1 MNTGRDAIEKEEKM
15 NEKIKHFVEEVK
27 ENFDLLLFPFYS
39 LYTFGMFFGDFGG
52 FSKSSKEYLIDI
64 YGERIKQV
72 MVYGSYARGKATEE
86 SDIDVLI
93 VVDDSLNSFEV
104 RKSLSDILFDI
115 LLENGELISV
125 IAIPES
131 YFKNYNSPFLLNV
144 KEEGV
149 TV

>member
-1 MNTGRDAIEKEEKM
+1 MAKSRILGGVIEYKRTHGAEEM

-27 ENFDLLLFPFYS
+27 E
-39 LYTFGMFFGDFGG
+39 
-52 FSKSSKEYLIDI
+52 YLIKT
-64 YGERIKQV
+64 YGEKIKQV
-72 MVYGSYARGKATEE
+72 MVYGSYARGEATEE

-93 VVDDSLNSFEV
+93 VVDDSLNPFAV

-131 YFKNYNSPFLLNV
+131 FFKNYNSPFLLNV

-149 TV
+149 AV

>member
-1 MNTGRDAIEKEEKM
+1 MNTEREAIEKGKKM

-27 ENFDLLLFPFYS
+27 E
-39 LYTFGMFFGDFGG
+39 
-52 FSKSSKEYLIDI
+52 YLIKI
-64 YGERIKQV
+64 YGDRVKQV
-72 MVYGSYARGKATEE
+72 IIYGSYARGEATEE

-93 VVDDSLNSFEV
+93 VVDDSLNSFKV

-115 LLENGELISV
+115 LLENEELISV

>member
-1 MNTGRDAIEKEEKM
+1 MNTEREAIEKGKKM
-15 NEKIKHFVEEVK
+15 NEKIKHFVEEI
-27 ENFDLLLFPFYS
+27 
-39 LYTFGMFFGDFGG
+39 
-52 FSKSSKEYLIDI
+52 KEYLIKI
-64 YGERIKQV
+64 YGDRVKQV
-72 MVYGSYARGKATEE
+72 IIYGSYARGEATEE

-131 YFKNYNSPFLLNV
+131 YFKNDNSPFLLNV